1 MAGHMATETVAEK
14 FLTFSLSN
22 EVYGISIL
30 KVQEIVGMLPVTRVP
45 KMPAYM
51 RGVVNLRG
59 RIIPVID
66 LSRRFG
72 LSAAED
78 TDVTCI
84 IVVQAAAAAGPVTVG
99 LIVDEVREV
108 VDIVGDQIEP
118 VPDLG
123 VAIDSSLIQGMGK
136 LEQQVVML
144 LDIDRV
150 LTADEFETIE
160 CAAAPAAEGAEGE
173 KDDQ

>member
-1 MAGHMATETVAEK
+1 MAEQGAAEVLAEK
-14 FLTFSLSN
+14 FLTFRLAN
-22 EVYGISIL
+22 EVYGIGIL
-30 KVQEIVGMLPVTRVP
+30 KVQEIMGMMPVTRVP
-45 KMPAYM
+45 KMPGYV

-72 LSAAED
+72 LTTAED
-78 TDVTCI
+78 TEVTCI
-84 IVVQAAAAAGPVTVG
+84 IVVQVAGTRSVTVG

-108 VDIVGDQIEP
+108 VNIVDDQIEP

-136 LEQQVVML
+136 LEQQVVIL
-144 LDIDRV
+144 LDIDQV
-150 LTADEFETIE
+150 LTAGEFEALGR
-160 CAAAPAAEGAEGE
+160 AAAPAPEGAEGVN
-173 KDDQ
+173 DD